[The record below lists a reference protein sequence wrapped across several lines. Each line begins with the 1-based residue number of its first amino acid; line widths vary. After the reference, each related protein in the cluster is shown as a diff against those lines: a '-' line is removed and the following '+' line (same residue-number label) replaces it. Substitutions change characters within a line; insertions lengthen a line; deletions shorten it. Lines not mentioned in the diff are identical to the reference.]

1 MLARRTSR
9 FVFLGVFAVALAGA
23 APANADPV
31 YADTSV
37 TIPVHKASNGQFTG
51 SPQIDV
57 AFVNNGT
64 VGASSLYTVD
74 TGSTGVIVDQQDW
87 NPVAAGATKLGPG
100 STYYSSSH
108 LEFTGTWYAA
118 TLQIGDAQQNVTA
131 KVPVLSVTTQLKCDP
146 APPNC
151 TVESTNPTI
160 SYFGVGFAREAS
172 SQAVGPNGQVA
183 MTPAD
188 NPLLNVVAVNGAP
201 VTASTP
207 LQPGSSMVTGN
218 YTTGYILSP
227 QGLTLGLTQ
236 ANTAGLALGP
246 QLTWNDE
253 TQNSSFNG
261 GYADWGPVPATLTVN
276 GKAGVGTV
284 LTDTGIGYMFVS
296 PQPGASVKTDN
307 NCPGTDCLAPGTT
320 VSVQIGSAASYSFTI
335 GNNDGAPAPGSP
347 PAAPAW
353 AQLTDD
359 HSVFVNT
366 GYHFFNQY
374 EYMYDYANGDVGYLS
389 LNPSSPEPSTWAM
402 MLLGFAG
409 LGFAGYRARKAPS
422 ISA

>member
-1 MLARRTSR
+1 ML
-9 FVFLGVFAVALAGA
+9 ALAGA
-23 APANADPV
+23 APANADPT

-37 TIPVHKASNGQFTG
+37 TIPVYNVGNGQFTG
-51 SPQIDV
+51 SPAIDV
-57 AFVNNGT
+57 AFVNNGV

-74 TGSTGVIVDQQDW
+74 TGSTGVIVDQKDW
-87 NPVAAGATKLGPG
+87 NPVAAGATALGPG

-118 TLQIGDAQQNVTA
+118 TLQVGDAQNNATI

-151 TVESTNPTI
+151 TVKSTNPTI

-183 MTPAD
+183 ITPAD
-188 NPLLNVVAVNGAP
+188 NPLLNVVAVNGSP

-207 LQPGSSMVTGN
+207 LEPGSSMVVGN

-227 QGLTLGLTQ
+227 QGLTLGLTA
-236 ANTAGLALGP
+236 ANTAGFALAP
-246 QLTWNDE
+246 PLTWNDQ
-253 TQNSSFNG
+253 TQNQSFNG
-261 GYADWGPVPATLTVN
+261 GFADWDPVSATVTVN
-276 GKAGVGTV
+276 GVAGTGTV
-284 LTDTGIGYMFVS
+284 LTDTGIRYMFVS
-296 PQPGASVKTDN
+296 PQSGAQVKTDS
-307 NCPGTDCLAPGTT
+307 NCPGSYCLAPGTT

-335 GNNDGAPAPGSP
+335 GNNDGAPEPGSP

-359 HSVFVNT
+359 SGVFVNT

-374 EYMYDYANGDVGYLS
+374 EYMYDYVDGDVGYLS
-389 LNPSSPEPSTWAM
+389 YNTAAPEPSTWAM

-409 LGFAGYRARKAPS
+409 LGFAGFRAHKAKS
-422 ISA
+422 LAA